1 MIMMTMTMMTLK
13 PIMPKMIMAAKIE
26 VAQLVKATMHASL
39 NEEILIV
46 IVKIEEEEFFKATI

>member
-1 MIMMTMTMMTLK
+1 MMLMMMTLK
-13 PIMPKMIMAAKIE
+13 PMMPKMIMAAKIE